1 MRYRLHVIT
10 PVHVGNGTR
19 LGRMDYVR
27 RGDRLFVI
35 DLQKLA
41 ALPGI
46 DPEELSDL
54 MYASEFNIGE
64 FLQRNKVNPASVAAY
79 TLDCRCNPQGDLLA
93 SIKDGN
99 RLAYI
104 PGSSIKGALR
114 TAILWER
121 IKNSRDKRDAIS
133 AVRSVLETSD
143 SRRKRAQAA
152 KPLER
157 LLLGKDP
164 NHDHLRALRVSDS
177 DPIPLGSLE
186 IVNVELLSL
195 AGDTLRMKMALS
207 MEAIKPSTETGVT
220 IDLNEFLFDNASK
233 LGMKVDDLRELEKV
247 TRSYL
252 RDYVRSEVEFFSK
265 YSYPVPN
272 RTYDYSATD
281 RTLDFY
287 NKILTLTEKRGGM
300 VLRIGW
306 GGGWHG
312 MTVARL
318 FPDLLD
324 AMRREFRLGRPNV
337 PEFPKTRRLA
347 ALEEDRL
354 PMGWVWLKPA

>member
-1 MRYRLHVIT
+1 
-10 PVHVGNGTR
+10 
-19 LGRMDYVR
+19 
-27 RGDRLFVI
+27 
-35 DLQKLA
+35 
-41 ALPGI
+41 
-46 DPEELSDL
+46 
-54 MYASEFNIGE
+54 
-64 FLQRNKVNPASVAAY
+64 
-79 TLDCRCNPQGDLLA
+79 
-93 SIKDGN
+93 
-99 RLAYI
+99 
-104 PGSSIKGALR
+104 
-114 TAILWER
+114 
-121 IKNSRDKRDAIS
+121 
-133 AVRSVLETSD
+133 
-143 SRRKRAQAA
+143 
-152 KPLER
+152 
-157 LLLGKDP
+157 
-164 NHDHLRALRVSDS
+164 
-177 DPIPLGSLE
+177 
-186 IVNVELLSL
+186 
-195 AGDTLRMKMALS
+195 GDTLRMKMALS

>member
-195 AGDTLRMKMALS
+195 
-207 MEAIKPSTETGVT
+207 
-220 IDLNEFLFDNASK
+220 
-233 LGMKVDDLRELEKV
+233 
-247 TRSYL
+247 
-252 RDYVRSEVEFFSK
+252 
-265 YSYPVPN
+265 
-272 RTYDYSATD
+272 
-281 RTLDFY
+281 
-287 NKILTLTEKRGGM
+287 
-300 VLRIGW
+300 
-306 GGGWHG
+306 
-312 MTVARL
+312 
-318 FPDLLD
+318 
-324 AMRREFRLGRPNV
+324 
-337 PEFPKTRRLA
+337 
-347 ALEEDRL
+347 
-354 PMGWVWLKPA
+354 